1 MQASTHIYRCLFTY
15 LVLMLS
21 WPVFSQSEMKKWEL
35 SGYQKDMQIFI
46 NLPESDLFPI
56 SQAYMDNLL
65 HNRLNFSWYPN
76 DNFTFEADLRS
87 RFFWGD
93 QVRIQPDTAYIN
105 ALDEANDFLHLSWGK
120 ADSLGIAFHTMIDRL
135 YFDYSV
141 GNWQFRLGRQRINW
155 GINVAWNPNDIF
167 NAYSFTDFDYEEKPG
182 SDALLAK
189 YYIGFA
195 SSIEVAVKAAD
206 DWEDVV
212 AGLLFKWN
220 AWSYDFQVLSGYMSN
235 NLVGGGGWAGNLWD
249 AGFKGEFSYFYALDD
264 QEEDGFALTLG
275 LDYIFKNGFYTTLG
289 YLYNQQGNN
298 DQSLS
303 NLFSFELSAKN
314 LYPYQSALFLQAS
327 YPITPLSNAGI
338 ALIYSPVK
346 THPLFISPNFSYS
359 LSDDLDLGVFG
370 QLILEKN
377 ESYGS
382 PVQAFFIRMKYSY

>member
-1 MQASTHIYRCLFTY
+1 MSFSGATSKLMIIIAVMST
-15 LVLMLS
+15 
-21 WPVFSQSEMKKWEL
+21 FSITLGAQNEVKNWEL

-46 NLPESDLFPI
+46 NLPASDFFPV

-76 DNFTFEADLRS
+76 DQFTFEADLRS

-93 QVRIQPDTAYIN
+93 QVRLQPDTYIEG
-105 ALDEANDFLHLSWGK
+105 LDESNDFLNLSWGK

-195 SSIEVAVKAAD
+195 SSIEIAVKAAD
-206 DWEDVV
+206 DWKKAV

-220 AWSYDFQVLSGYMSN
+220 AWNYDFQLLSGYMSN
-235 NLVGGGGWAGNLWD
+235 NVVAGGGWAGNLWD
-249 AGFKGEFSYFYALDD
+249 AGFKGEFTYFYALDEE
-264 QEEDGFALTLG
+264 EEDGFALTLG
-275 LDYIFKNGFYTTLG
+275 LDYIFKNGFYTSLG

-303 NLFSFELSAKN
+303 NIFSFELSAKN

-327 YPITPLSNAGI
+327 YPVNPLANAGI

-359 LSDDLDLGVFG
+359 LSSDLDLGVFG
-370 QLILEKN
+370 QVILEKN